1 MLIASARHNILGC
14 MLYIFHLRYKYK
26 HSFLICKYFLKYF
39 LYSERELNPHPEGQD
54 FKSCASTDSTTG
66 ALYLWP
72 DSNRHVFRHWFLRP
86 ARLPFHHKGIK
97 RKTRGS
103 NPHQFYLV
111 RVSSAVQQTNICLS
125 SNSRGTEAYTISA
138 ITALQPPLRY
148 WSGSN

>member
-1 MLIASARHNILGC
+1 MYCIV
-14 MLYIFHLRYKYK
+14 HLRVKDITCFCNYQ
-26 HSFLICKYFLKYF
+26 IYFHFF
-39 LYSERELNPHPEGQD
+39 LYSRWDLNPHPEGQD
-54 FKSCASTDSTTG
+54 FKSCASADFTTG

-72 DSNRHVFRHWFLRP
+72 DSNRHAFRHWFLRP

-148 WSGSN
+148 KLGSNQRN

>member
-1 MLIASARHNILGC
+1 MYCIV
-14 MLYIFHLRYKYK
+14 HLRVKDKTCFCNYQ
-26 HSFLICKYFLKYF
+26 IYFHFFF
-39 LYSERELNPHPEGQD
+39 LYSRWDLNPHPEGQD
-54 FKSCASTDSTTG
+54 FKSCASADFTTG

-72 DSNRHVFRHWFLRP
+72 DSNRHAFRHWFLRP